1 MSAILIHRF
10 LLNCNIVDLY
20 KTSIYYFYSVNRELM
35 GKGLI
40 YMSSVKNII
49 TGVLVAVVLIAP
61 IIYDEV
67 TARYEQE
74 IVTVHTGDTLFS
86 LIAEREPEGD
96 IRESVYRTR
105 ELNKLEG
112 NQYLQ
117 PGDEIIL
124 VIRKE

>member
-1 MSAILIHRF
+1 MRRKGRSDMSI
-10 LLNCNIVDLY
+10 
-20 KTSIYYFYSVNRELM
+20 
-35 GKGLI
+35 
-40 YMSSVKNII
+40 KNIF
-49 TGVLVAVVLIAP
+49 TSLMVVLVLAAP
-61 IIYDEV
+61 IIYDEA

>member
-1 MSAILIHRF
+1 
-10 LLNCNIVDLY
+10 
-20 KTSIYYFYSVNRELM
+20 M

-49 TGVLVAVVLIAP
+49 TGVLVAMVLIAP
-61 IIYDEV
+61 VLCSEWG
-67 TARYEQE
+67 ARYEEEE
-74 IVTVHTGDTLFS
+74 ITVRNGDTLFS
-86 LIAEREPEGD
+86 LIAEREYVGD
-96 IRESVYRTR
+96 IRDSVYRTR

-117 PGDEIIL
+117 PGDRLTL

>member
-1 MSAILIHRF
+1 MSIKNVFVSI
-10 LLNCNIVDLY
+10 IVA
-20 KTSIYYFYSVNRELM
+20 M
-35 GKGLI
+35 
-40 YMSSVKNII
+40 
-49 TGVLVAVVLIAP
+49 VLAAP
-61 IIYDEV
+61 VFCSEWG
-67 TARYEQE
+67 ARYERE
-74 IVTVHTGDTLFS
+74 TVTVHDGDTLFS

-96 IRESVYRTR
+96 IWESIYHTR

>member
-1 MSAILIHRF
+1 
-10 LLNCNIVDLY
+10 
-20 KTSIYYFYSVNRELM
+20 M

-49 TGVLVAVVLIAP
+49 TGVLVAMVLIAP
-61 IIYDEV
+61 IVYNDLS
-67 TARYEQE
+67 AHYEHE
-74 IVTVHTGDTLFS
+74 TVTVHEGDTVFS
-86 LIAEREPEGD
+86 LIAEREYSGD

-105 ELNKLEG
+105 EENGLEG

-117 PGDEIIL
+117 PGDEIVL

>member
-1 MSAILIHRF
+1 
-10 LLNCNIVDLY
+10 
-20 KTSIYYFYSVNRELM
+20 M
-35 GKGLI
+35 GKGRLD
-40 YMSSVKNII
+40 MSNVKNVIA
-49 TGVLVAVVLIAP
+49 TVMVALVLAAP
-61 IIYDEV
+61 IIYDEA

>member
-1 MSAILIHRF
+1 MRKGRLDMSIKNVVAT
-10 LLNCNIVDLY
+10 LLV
-20 KTSIYYFYSVNRELM
+20 
-35 GKGLI
+35 
-40 YMSSVKNII
+40 
-49 TGVLVAVVLIAP
+49 VLVMGAP
-61 IIYDEV
+61 ILYSDWG
-67 TARYEQE
+67 ARYEE
-74 IVTVHTGDTLFS
+74 ETVIIHTADTLFS
-86 LIAEREPEGD
+86 LIAEWEPEGD